1 LGKTCLPEKNEC
13 LTISAHR
20 LQIIAAISQVNENMQ
35 TDKKEKLKNKTDLI
49 LSLKNW
55 EHRLNNINFIV
66 AKMGNKVHGNNYIN

>member
-1 LGKTCLPEKNEC
+1 
-13 LTISAHR
+13 
-20 LQIIAAISQVNENMQ
+20 MQ